1 MGGWSG
7 LLCSVRVEVMLV
19 ERVRGGVVCAGENGM
34 GLLCCSCLFS
44 SGKQLRAVLANCLF
58 WCKQGSA
65 PGSSGSEL
73 WCLNRLLGYMLS
85 VTECH

>member
-1 MGGWSG
+1 MGEEDTLIYPVW
-7 LLCSVRVEVMLV
+7 EKVMLV
-19 ERVRGGVVCAGENGM
+19 GRVLGGVFYAGGNEL

-44 SGKQLRAVLANCLF
+44 SGKQLRAVLASCLF

-73 WCLNRLLGYMLS
+73 
-85 VTECH
+85 

>member
-1 MGGWSG
+1 MGEEDTLIYPVWGK
-7 LLCSVRVEVMLV
+7 VMLV
-19 ERVRGGVVCAGENGM
+19 GRVLGGVFYAGGNEL

-44 SGKQLRAVLANCLF
+44 SGKQLRAVLAGCLF

-73 WCLNRLLGYMLS
+73 
-85 VTECH
+85 